1 MLEQTQIKQF
11 VGLRR
16 RSSPGI
22 QPSKCR
28 AAQRGSGNGGAVAA
42 AAGAGSGKT
51 TVLIHRIANLIKYGC
66 GSDSNE
72 VPDWVTP
79 EDVRCLEAYLKNPEE
94 SRRQRAEMLCKLHP
108 AAPWSILAITFTN
121 KAAGS

>member
-1 MLEQTQIKQF
+1 MQSSAKGFWQ
-11 VGLRR
+11 RR
-16 RSSPGI
+16 GRCCCWLAP
-22 QPSKCR
+22 
-28 AAQRGSGNGGAVAA
+28 AA
-42 AAGAGSGKT
+42 GKT

-121 KAAGS
+121 KAAGELKEPAGTDAGPGRQ